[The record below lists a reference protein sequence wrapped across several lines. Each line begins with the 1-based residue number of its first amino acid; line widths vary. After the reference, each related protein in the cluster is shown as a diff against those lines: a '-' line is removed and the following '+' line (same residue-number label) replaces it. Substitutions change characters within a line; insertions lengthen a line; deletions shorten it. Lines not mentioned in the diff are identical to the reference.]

1 MQQKLNYFNTLAVI
15 MMYSFLYKN
24 LSLLI
29 LAVILSSC
37 SSGNSTDDDANPNDP
52 ISFYYGADLSYVN
65 EMEDCGAIY
74 KDKNGIVKDTYQIF
88 KDEGA
93 NIIRVRL
100 WHNPAWTNYSNFDD
114 VKHTIQRAKSK
125 GMRVL
130 LDFHYSD
137 TWADPGNQQ
146 IPAAWIGSIDDT
158 NALGI
163 LLYNYTF
170 DTLNTLA
177 NQNLLPDIVQIGNEI
192 NAMILQD
199 SEVQWPINWERNS
212 YLINK
217 GIQAVRAI
225 STQRNKT
232 IEVMLHIAQPENGLW
247 WFEQATQNGI
257 TDFDWIGLSYY
268 PVWSTYTL
276 TNVGFALST
285 LKNTYNKKLMVVE
298 TAYPFTLT
306 DADSAANILGENSL
320 INGYPATQQGQLDYL
335 NQLAGIIKNAD
346 GEGLIYWEPAWV
358 STNCNTLWGQGSHW
372 DNATLFDTDYKATLG
387 LSFYNNAFGE

>member
-1 MQQKLNYFNTLAVI
+1 

-74 KDKNGIVKDTYQIF
+74 KDKNGIVKDVYQIF

-100 WHNPAWTNYSNFDD
+100 WHNPAWTNYSNLDD
-114 VKHTIQRAKSK
+114 VKQSIQRAKSK
-125 GMRVL
+125 GMQVL

-192 NAMILQD
+192 NPMILQD
-199 SEVQWPINWERNS
+199 GNVQWPINWERNS

-306 DADSAANILGENSL
+306 DADTAANILGENSL

-372 DNATLFDTDYKATLG
+372 DNATLFDADYKATLG
-387 LSFYNNAFGE
+387 MSFYNNAFGE